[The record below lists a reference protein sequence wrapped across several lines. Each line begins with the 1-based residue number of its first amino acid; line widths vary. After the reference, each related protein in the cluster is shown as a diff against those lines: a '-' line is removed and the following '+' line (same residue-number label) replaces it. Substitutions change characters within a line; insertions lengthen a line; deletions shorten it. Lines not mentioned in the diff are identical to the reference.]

1 MYVCVC
7 VCLYVLV
14 LVVDVFCEIFKIL
27 FFFVFCFCFVCHSS
41 CPPTLYLM
49 RGGFCQF
56 RLLCLILIIVSYFDS
71 CYC

>member
-27 FFFVFCFCFVCHSS
+27 FFFFFLFCLSQQLSTHIVSDEGWFLSIS
-41 CPPTLYLM
+41 
-49 RGGFCQF
+49 
-56 RLLCLILIIVSYFDS
+56 IIVSYFD
-71 CYC
+71 YCFLF